1 MNKEMQHT
9 EAAIKRFS
17 DGDSARRWN
26 DLYDSETARLEEASF
41 RRRRDVA
48 VSLALRELPPGGRV
62 VDIACG
68 AAPVLSELRRRGAA
82 CVGVDHAPDM
92 LRHAQK
98 RLRSAGLDEGELYRA
113 DCRALPFADGAFD
126 VAVCLGLISYVENYD
141 AVLQE
146 IRRVLR
152 PGGQVLISFRNCFN
166 PVLWD
171 PIRLLTTLAVFTVG
185 RSQPAPYRI
194 GRLMDHRE
202 VRTRMISQGFELRE
216 HYGIGYGPLR
226 FNGRPI
232 LSESASMQLDRALS
246 SVLTGWSARW
256 LADVSLWLFRR

>member
-1 MNKEMQHT
+1 MNNDMHHT

-17 DGDSARRWN
+17 DGDSAGRWN
-26 DLYDSETARLEEASF
+26 DLYDTETERLEEANF

-48 VSLALRELPPGGRV
+48 VDIALRELAPGGRA

-82 CVGVDHAPDM
+82 CIGVDHAPDM

-98 RLRSAGLDEGELYRA
+98 RLRSAGLDESGLYRA

-126 VAVCLGLISYVENYD
+126 VAVCLGLISYVEHYD
-141 AVLQE
+141 AVLRE

-171 PIRLLTTLAVFTVG
+171 PVRLLATVAVYSTG
-185 RSQPAPYRI
+185 RSRPEPYRI

-202 VRTRMISQGFELRE
+202 VYARMAAQGFELRE
-216 HYGIGYGPLR
+216 HHGIGYGPLR

-232 LSESASMQLDRALS
+232 LSEPTSMQLDRALS
-246 SVLTGWSARW
+246 SRLTGWSARW
-256 LADVSLWLFRR
+256 LTDVSLWLFRR